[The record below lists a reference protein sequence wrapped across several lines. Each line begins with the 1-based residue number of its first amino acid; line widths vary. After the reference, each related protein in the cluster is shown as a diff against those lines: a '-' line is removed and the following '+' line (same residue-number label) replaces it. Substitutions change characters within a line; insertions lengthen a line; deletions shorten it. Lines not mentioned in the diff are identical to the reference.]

1 MVEGTARLAVPH
13 QHAGHPEARRGAHQ
27 FVAGHARA
35 APHESGTHEFASGVV
50 HSGRTSDLAAVA
62 SVAHGDYGEP
72 QIQQSGGAGFS
83 GTQPVG
89 SPLWARN
96 GSDDVAAFDENLPV
110 YERAARSE
118 MDYRHHRR
126 TGDRADTGEP
136 NERRVPTIAQMEG
149 L

>member
-13 QHAGHPEARRGAHQ
+13 QHAGHPKAPRAAHQ

-50 HSGRTSDLAAVA
+50 HSRRTSDLAAVA

-89 SPLWARN
+89 SPLWARS
-96 GSDDVAAFDENLPV
+96 GSDDVAALDENLPV
-110 YERAARSE
+110 HERAARSE
-118 MDYRHHRR
+118 MDQRHDWR
-126 TGDRADTGEP
+126 TRNREDTREP
-136 NERRVPTIAQMEG
+136 HK
-149 L
+149 